1 MHAKKSTEDH
11 LTENHLTENHL
22 CSRLFSFTSIHID
35 RPIIDASDEK
45 VRKMFLLILKING
58 NKIN

>member
-1 MHAKKSTEDH
+1 MHAKKSTED
-11 LTENHLTENHL
+11 HLTENHL